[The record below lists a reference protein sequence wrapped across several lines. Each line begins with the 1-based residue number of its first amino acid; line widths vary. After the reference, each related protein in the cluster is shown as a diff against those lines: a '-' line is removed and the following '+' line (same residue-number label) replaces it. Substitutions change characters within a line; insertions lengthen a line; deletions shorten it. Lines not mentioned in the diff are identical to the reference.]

1 MGSCL
6 CLLVGWSLDFNLQMA
21 EVFVRVFNWS
31 WRSGCNFVRVV
42 SDFGRMIGDGGI
54 FFSLGSFFGVGR
66 WSDHVLISFGSLV
79 IFLLA
84 DVIMVLRA

>member
-6 CLLVGWSLDFNLQMA
+6 CLPVGWSLDFNLQMA

-31 WRSGCNFVRVV
+31 WRSGCNLVRVV

-54 FFSLGSFFGVGR
+54 FFSLGSFLWVGK
-66 WSDHVLISFGSLV
+66 SNDLV
-79 IFLLA
+79 A
-84 DVIMVLRA
+84 V